1 MFFQRVSYNYYYGC
15 REKVGE
21 PMGNDWTEEN
31 LISLRERVY
40 LHIKD
45 LILDGEFKTGDRL
58 VERELAERLNISR
71 TPIREALFRLESQG
85 FVKTVPRKGVIVADI
100 SEKEIIEV
108 FTILSSLE
116 VLAAKLAVQKLDDET
131 KTKFIT
137 YCKKVEECLRNEAD
151 FSNLHSELNHLLYSA
166 AKNAKLYEILSGLSD
181 YIRAF
186 AKTGYKN
193 PGRQEQSMEEHLK
206 IMEAI
211 INQEIEMA
219 EYLTR
224 IHIENSKKAYLEGV
238 KQVKEKGK
246 R

>member
-1 MFFQRVSYNYYYGC
+1 MVN
-15 REKVGE
+15 
-21 PMGNDWTEEN
+21 NWTEDN
-31 LISLRERVY
+31 LISIRERVY

-45 LILDGEFKTGDRL
+45 LILDGEFKAGDRL

-116 VLAAKLAVQKLDDET
+116 VLAAKLAVQKLDDEM
-131 KTKFIT
+131 KNKFTGSI
-137 YCKKVEECLRNEAD
+137 KKVQDFLNNPEEDAAE
-151 FSNLHSELNHLLYSA
+151 LHRELNHLLYSS
-166 AKNAKLYEILSGLSD
+166 AKNVKLYEMLSGLSD

-186 AKTGYKN
+186 AKIGHKN
-193 PGRQEQSMEEHLK
+193 PGRAKQSMEEHLK

-211 INQEIEMA
+211 VNKEMEMA
-219 EYLTR
+219 EYLTK
-224 IHIENSKKAYLEGV
+224 IHIENSKKAYIEAV
-238 KQVKEKGK
+238 QQNEDKN
-246 R
+246 

>member
-1 MFFQRVSYNYYYGC
+1 MVN
-15 REKVGE
+15 
-21 PMGNDWTEEN
+21 NWTEDN
-31 LISLRERVY
+31 LISIRERVY

-45 LILDGEFKTGDRL
+45 LILDGEFKAGDRL

-116 VLAAKLAVQKLDDET
+116 VLAAKLAVQKLDDEMES
-131 KTKFIT
+131 KFAGSII
-137 YCKKVEECLRNEAD
+137 KVKEYLNNPEEDAAE
-151 FSNLHSELNHLLYSA
+151 LHRELNHLLYSS
-166 AKNAKLYEILSGLSD
+166 AKNVKLYEMLSGLSD

-186 AKTGYKN
+186 AKIGHKN
-193 PGRQEQSMEEHLK
+193 PGRAKQSMEEHLK

-211 INQEIEMA
+211 VNKEMEMA
-219 EYLTR
+219 EYLTK
-224 IHIENSKKAYLEGV
+224 IHIENSKKAYIEAV
-238 KQVKEKGK
+238 QQSENKK
-246 R
+246 

>member
-1 MFFQRVSYNYYYGC
+1 
-15 REKVGE
+15 
-21 PMGNDWTEEN
+21 MGNNWTEDN
-31 LISLRERVY
+31 LISIRERVY

-45 LILDGEFKTGDRL
+45 LILEGEFKTGDRL

-100 SEKEIIEV
+100 SDKEIIEV

-131 KTKFIT
+131 KERFLACIN
-137 YCKKVEECLRNEAD
+137 KVEFSLQNQQDSD
-151 FSNLHSELNHLLYSA
+151 FSDLHTEINDLLYSS
-166 AKNAKLYEILSGLSD
+166 AKNSKLHEILSGLSD

-186 AKTGYKN
+186 AKTGYKK
-193 PGRQEQSMEEHLK
+193 PGRAEQSMEEHLR

-211 INQEIEMA
+211 INKETDMA
-219 EYLTR
+219 EYLTK
-224 IHIENSKKAYLEGV
+224 IHIENSKKAYIEGV
-238 KQVKEKGK
+238 KQGK
-246 R
+246 KK

>member
-1 MFFQRVSYNYYYGC
+1 
-15 REKVGE
+15 
-21 PMGNDWTEEN
+21 MGKNWTEEN
-31 LISLRERVY
+31 LISIRERVY
-40 LHIKD
+40 LYIKD

-108 FTILSSLE
+108 FTILSTLE
-116 VLAAKLAVQKLDDET
+116 VLAAKLAVQKLNDET
-131 KTKFIT
+131 KSKFTACI
-137 YCKKVEECLRNEAD
+137 KKVEECLQNKNEVD
-151 FSNLHSELNHLLYSA
+151 FSDLHSELNYLLYNS
-166 AKNAKLYEILSGLSD
+166 AKNTKLYEILSGLSD

-186 AKTGYKN
+186 AKKGYQKA
-193 PGRQEQSMEEHLK
+193 GRAEQSMEEHLK

-211 INQEIEMA
+211 INQESEMA
-219 EYLTR
+219 EYLTK
-224 IHIENSKKAYLEGV
+224 IHIENSKKAYVEAV
-238 KQVKEKGK
+238 KKSEEEK

>member
-1 MFFQRVSYNYYYGC
+1 
-15 REKVGE
+15 
-21 PMGNDWTEEN
+21 MGNNWTEEN
-31 LISLRERVY
+31 LISIRERVY
-40 LHIKD
+40 LYIKD

-116 VLAAKLAVQKLDDET
+116 VLAVKLAVQKLDDGT
-131 KTKFIT
+131 KGEFESCI
-137 YCKKVEECLRNEAD
+137 KKVEACLQNKNEVD
-151 FSNLHSELNHLLYSA
+151 FSDLHSELNYLLYSS
-166 AKNAKLYEILSGLSD
+166 AKSTKLYEILSGLSD

-186 AKTGYKN
+186 AKKGYQK
-193 PGRQEQSMEEHLK
+193 PGRAEQSMEEHLK

-211 INQEIEMA
+211 INKESDMA
-219 EYLTR
+219 EYLTK
-224 IHIENSKKAYLEGV
+224 IHIENSKKAYVEAV
-238 KQVKEKGK
+238 KKNEKETK
-246 R
+246 

>member
-1 MFFQRVSYNYYYGC
+1 
-15 REKVGE
+15 
-21 PMGNDWTEEN
+21 MGNDWTEEN
-31 LISLRERVY
+31 LISIRERVY
-40 LHIKD
+40 LYIKD

-116 VLAAKLAVQKLDDET
+116 VLAVKLAVQKLDDET
-131 KTKFIT
+131 KRKFTSCI
-137 YCKKVEECLRNEAD
+137 KKVEECLQNKSEVD
-151 FSNLHSELNHLLYSA
+151 FSDLHSELNYLLYSS
-166 AKNAKLYEILSGLSD
+166 AKNTKLYEILSGLSD

-186 AKTGYKN
+186 AKKGYQKA
-193 PGRQEQSMEEHLK
+193 GRAEQSMEEHLK

-211 INQEIEMA
+211 VNKESDMS
-219 EYLTR
+219 EYLTK
-224 IHIENSKKAYLEGV
+224 IHIENSKKAYVEAV
-238 KQVKEKGK
+238 KKSEEE
-246 R
+246 RR

>member
-1 MFFQRVSYNYYYGC
+1 MVN
-15 REKVGE
+15 
-21 PMGNDWTEEN
+21 NWTEDN
-31 LISLRERVY
+31 LISIRERVY

-45 LILDGEFKTGDRL
+45 LILDGEFKAGDRL

-116 VLAAKLAVQKLDDET
+116 VLAAKLAVQKLDDEM
-131 KTKFIT
+131 KNKFTGNIM
-137 YCKKVEECLRNEAD
+137 KVQEFLNNPAEDAAELRR
-151 FSNLHSELNHLLYSA
+151 ELNHLLYSS
-166 AKNAKLYEILSGLSD
+166 AKNVKLYEMLSGLSD

-186 AKTGYKN
+186 AKIGHKN
-193 PGRQEQSMEEHLK
+193 PGRAKQSMEEHLK

-211 INQEIEMA
+211 VNKEMEMA
-219 EYLTR
+219 EYLTK
-224 IHIENSKKAYLEGV
+224 IHIENSKKAYIEAV
-238 KQVKEKGK
+238 QQNEDKN
-246 R
+246 

>member
-1 MFFQRVSYNYYYGC
+1 
-15 REKVGE
+15 
-21 PMGNDWTEEN
+21 MGNNWAEED
-31 LISLRERVY
+31 LLSLRERVFI
-40 LHIKD
+40 HIKD
-45 LILDGEFKTGDRL
+45 LILEGEFKTGDRL

-100 SEKEIIEV
+100 SDKEIIEV

-116 VLAAKLAVQKLDDET
+116 VLAAKLAAQKLDDET
-131 KTKFIT
+131 KSKFVE
-137 YCKKVEECLRNEAD
+137 YCKKVEVCLKEKNDND
-151 FSNLHSELNHLLYSA
+151 FSNLHGELNHLLYSS
-166 AKNAKLYEILSGLSD
+166 AKNSKLYEILSGLSD

-193 PGRQEQSMEEHLK
+193 PGRPVQSMEEHLR

-219 EYLTR
+219 EYLTK
-224 IHIENSKKAYLEGV
+224 IHIENSRKAYIEAV
-238 KQVKEKGK
+238 NQVKKSK
-246 R
+246 

>member
-1 MFFQRVSYNYYYGC
+1 
-15 REKVGE
+15 VG
-21 PMGNDWTEEN
+21 NNWTEEN

-40 LHIKD
+40 IHIKD
-45 LILDGEFKTGDRL
+45 LILEGEFKTGDRL

-116 VLAAKLAVQKLDDET
+116 VLAAKLAAQKLDDET
-131 KTKFIT
+131 KSKFVE
-137 YCKKVEECLRNEAD
+137 YSNKVADCLKNENDVD
-151 FSNLHSELNHLLYSA
+151 FSLLHSELNHLLYSS

-193 PGRQEQSMEEHLK
+193 PGRPEKSMEEHLK

-211 INQEIEMA
+211 MNQEIEMA
-219 EYLTR
+219 EYLTK
-224 IHIENSKKAYLEGV
+224 IHIENSRKAYIEAVNKG
-238 KQVKEKGK
+238 KEKRK
-246 R
+246 

>member
-1 MFFQRVSYNYYYGC
+1 
-15 REKVGE
+15 
-21 PMGNDWTEEN
+21 MGNNWVEED

-40 LHIKD
+40 IHIKD
-45 LILDGEFKTGDRL
+45 LILEGEFKTGDRL

-116 VLAAKLAVQKLDDET
+116 VLAAKLAAQKLDDDA
-131 KTKFIT
+131 KSKFIE
-137 YCKKVEECLRNEAD
+137 YSRKIEDCLKEDNDQD
-151 FSNLHSELNHLLYSA
+151 FSHLHGELNHLLYSS
-166 AKNAKLYEILSGLSD
+166 AKNNKLYEMLSGLSD

-193 PGRQEQSMEEHLK
+193 PGRPKQSMEEHLR

-211 INQEIEMA
+211 VNQEVEMA
-219 EYLTR
+219 EYLTK
-224 IHIENSKKAYLEGV
+224 IHIENSRKAYIEAV
-238 KQVKEKGK
+238 NIGK
-246 R
+246 KK

>member
-1 MFFQRVSYNYYYGC
+1 MDTNWS
-15 REKVGE
+15 E
-21 PMGNDWTEEN
+21 DN

-40 LHIKD
+40 LHIKN
-45 LILDGEFKTGDRL
+45 LILEGEFKTGDRL
-58 VERELAERLNISR
+58 VERELAERLRISR

-116 VLAAKLAVQKLDDET
+116 VLAAKLAAQKLDDEMRS
-131 KTKFIT
+131 T
-137 YCKKVEECLRNEAD
+137 YLAFCKKVEDRLKNNKDDD
-151 FSNLHSELNHLLYSA
+151 FSDLHRDLNHLLYRS

-181 YIRAF
+181 YISAF

-193 PGRQEQSMEEHLK
+193 PGRPVKSMEEHLA

-211 INQEIEMA
+211 LNQELEMA
-219 EYLTR
+219 EYLTK
-224 IHIENSKKAYLEGV
+224 IHIENSKKAYVEAV
-238 KQVKEKGK
+238 RKSKEKGK
-246 R
+246 

>member
-1 MFFQRVSYNYYYGC
+1 MVN
-15 REKVGE
+15 
-21 PMGNDWTEEN
+21 NWTEDN
-31 LISLRERVY
+31 LISIRERVY

-45 LILDGEFKTGDRL
+45 LILDGEFKAGDRL

-116 VLAAKLAVQKLDDET
+116 VLAAKLAVQKLDEGMES
-131 KTKFIT
+131 KFTDSIQ
-137 YCKKVEECLRNEAD
+137 KVKEYLKNPEEDAAE
-151 FSNLHSELNHLLYSA
+151 LHRELNHLLYSS
-166 AKNAKLYEILSGLSD
+166 AKNVKLYEMLSGLSD

-186 AKTGYKN
+186 AKIGHKN
-193 PGRQEQSMEEHLK
+193 PGRAKQSMDEHLK

-211 INQEIEMA
+211 VNKEMEMA
-219 EYLTR
+219 EYLTK
-224 IHIENSKKAYLEGV
+224 IHIENSKKAYIEAV
-238 KQVKEKGK
+238 QQNENKN
-246 R
+246 

>member
-1 MFFQRVSYNYYYGC
+1 M
-15 REKVGE
+15 
-21 PMGNDWTEEN
+21 
-31 LISLRERVY
+31 ISIRERVY

-45 LILDGEFKTGDRL
+45 LILDGEFKAGDRL

-116 VLAAKLAVQKLDDET
+116 VLAAKLAVQKLDDEM
-131 KTKFIT
+131 KNKFTGSI
-137 YCKKVEECLRNEAD
+137 KKVQEFLNNPEEDAAE
-151 FSNLHSELNHLLYSA
+151 LHRELNHLLYSS
-166 AKNAKLYEILSGLSD
+166 AKNVKLYEMLSGLSD

-186 AKTGYKN
+186 AKIGHKN
-193 PGRQEQSMEEHLK
+193 PGRAKQSMEEHLK

-211 INQEIEMA
+211 VNKEMEMA
-219 EYLTR
+219 EYLTK
-224 IHIENSKKAYLEGV
+224 IHIENSKKAYIEAV
-238 KQVKEKGK
+238 QQNEDKN
-246 R
+246 

>member
-1 MFFQRVSYNYYYGC
+1 
-15 REKVGE
+15 
-21 PMGNDWTEEN
+21 MGNDWTEEN
-31 LISLRERVY
+31 LISIRERVY
-40 LHIKD
+40 IHIKD
-45 LILDGEFKTGDRL
+45 LILEGEFKTGDRL

-131 KTKFIT
+131 KNKFLACIQ
-137 YCKKVEECLRNEAD
+137 KVDACLQDQNETD
-151 FSNLHSELNHLLYSA
+151 YSDLHSELNYLLYSS
-166 AKNAKLYEILSGLSD
+166 AKNSKLYEMLSGLSD

-186 AKTGYKN
+186 AKIGYKKT
-193 PGRQEQSMEEHLK
+193 GRAKQSMEEHLR

-211 INQEIEMA
+211 VNQEIEMA
-219 EYLTR
+219 EYLTK
-224 IHIENSKKAYLEGV
+224 IHIENSRKAYIEAV
-238 KQVKEKGK
+238 KQGGEQEKK
-246 R
+246 

>member
-1 MFFQRVSYNYYYGC
+1 MVN
-15 REKVGE
+15 
-21 PMGNDWTEEN
+21 NWTEDN
-31 LISLRERVY
+31 LISIRERVY

-45 LILDGEFKTGDRL
+45 LILDGEFKAGDRL

-116 VLAAKLAVQKLDDET
+116 VLAAKLAVQKLDDEMES
-131 KTKFIT
+131 KFTSSI
-137 YCKKVEECLRNEAD
+137 KKVKEYLNNTEAD
-151 FSNLHSELNHLLYSA
+151 AAELHGELNHLLYSS
-166 AKNAKLYEILSGLSD
+166 AKNVKLYEMLSGLSD

-186 AKTGYKN
+186 AKIGHKN
-193 PGRQEQSMEEHLK
+193 PGRAKQSMEEHLK

-211 INQEIEMA
+211 VNKEMEMA
-219 EYLTR
+219 EYLTK
-224 IHIENSKKAYLEGV
+224 IHIENSKKAYIEAV
-238 KQVKEKGK
+238 QQSENKN
-246 R
+246 

>member
-1 MFFQRVSYNYYYGC
+1 
-15 REKVGE
+15 
-21 PMGNDWTEEN
+21 MGNNWTEEN

-40 LHIKD
+40 IHIKD
-45 LILDGEFKTGDRL
+45 LILEGEFKTGDRL

-116 VLAAKLAVQKLDDET
+116 VLAAKLAAQKLDDET
-131 KTKFIT
+131 KSKFVE
-137 YCKKVEECLRNEAD
+137 YSKKVADCLKNENDVD
-151 FSNLHSELNHLLYSA
+151 FSLLHSELNHLLYSS
-166 AKNAKLYEILSGLSD
+166 AKNAKLYEMLSGLSD

-193 PGRQEQSMEEHLK
+193 PGRPEKSMEEHLK

-219 EYLTR
+219 EYLTK
-224 IHIENSKKAYLEGV
+224 IHIENSRKAYIEAV
-238 KQVKEKGK
+238 NKGK
-246 R
+246 EERK

>member
-1 MFFQRVSYNYYYGC
+1 
-15 REKVGE
+15 VG
-21 PMGNDWTEEN
+21 NNWVEED

-40 LHIKD
+40 IHIKD
-45 LILDGEFKTGDRL
+45 LILEGEFKTGDRL

-116 VLAAKLAVQKLDDET
+116 VLAAKLAAQKLDDET
-131 KTKFIT
+131 KSKFIE
-137 YCKKVEECLRNEAD
+137 YSSKIEACLKDDNNSD
-151 FSNLHSELNHLLYSA
+151 FSQLHGELNHLLYSS
-166 AKNAKLYEILSGLSD
+166 AKNNKLYEMLSGLSD

-193 PGRQEQSMEEHLK
+193 PGRPKQSMKEHLR

-211 INQEIEMA
+211 VNQEVEMA
-219 EYLTR
+219 EYLTK
-224 IHIENSKKAYLEGV
+224 IHIENSRKAYIEAVNL
-238 KQVKEKGK
+238 GK
-246 R
+246 KNK

>member
-1 MFFQRVSYNYYYGC
+1 
-15 REKVGE
+15 
-21 PMGNDWTEEN
+21 MGNNWTEEN

-45 LILDGEFKTGDRL
+45 LILEGEFKTGDRL

-116 VLAAKLAVQKLDDET
+116 VLAAKLAAQKLDDET
-131 KTKFIT
+131 KSKFVE
-137 YCKKVEECLRNEAD
+137 YSKKVADCLKNEKDAD
-151 FSNLHSELNHLLYSA
+151 FSLLHSELNHLLYSS
-166 AKNAKLYEILSGLSD
+166 AKNAKLFEMLSGLSD

-193 PGRQEQSMEEHLK
+193 PGRPEKSMEEHLK

-219 EYLTR
+219 EYLTK
-224 IHIENSKKAYLEGV
+224 IHIENSRKAYIEAVNKG
-238 KQVKEKGK
+238 KEKRK
-246 R
+246 

>member
-1 MFFQRVSYNYYYGC
+1 MVN
-15 REKVGE
+15 
-21 PMGNDWTEEN
+21 NWTEDN
-31 LISLRERVY
+31 LISIRERVY

-45 LILDGEFKTGDRL
+45 LILDGEFKAGDRL

-116 VLAAKLAVQKLDDET
+116 VLAAKLAVQKLDDEMES
-131 KTKFIT
+131 KFAGSII
-137 YCKKVEECLRNEAD
+137 KVKEYLNNPEEDVAE
-151 FSNLHSELNHLLYSA
+151 LHRELNHLLYSS
-166 AKNAKLYEILSGLSD
+166 AKNVKLYEMLSGLSD

-186 AKTGYKN
+186 AKIGHKN
-193 PGRQEQSMEEHLK
+193 PGRAKQSMEEHLK

-211 INQEIEMA
+211 VNKEMEMA
-219 EYLTR
+219 EYLTK
-224 IHIENSKKAYLEGV
+224 IHIENSKKAYIEAV
-238 KQVKEKGK
+238 QQSENKK
-246 R
+246 

>member
-1 MFFQRVSYNYYYGC
+1 MVN
-15 REKVGE
+15 
-21 PMGNDWTEEN
+21 NWTEDN
-31 LISLRERVY
+31 LISIRERVY

-45 LILDGEFKTGDRL
+45 LILDGEFKAGDRL

-116 VLAAKLAVQKLDDET
+116 VLAAKLAVQKLDDEMES
-131 KTKFIT
+131 KFTSSI
-137 YCKKVEECLRNEAD
+137 KKVEEYLKNPEEDAAE
-151 FSNLHSELNHLLYSA
+151 LHRELNHLLYSS
-166 AKNAKLYEILSGLSD
+166 AKNVKLYEMLRGLSD

-186 AKTGYKN
+186 AKIGHKN
-193 PGRQEQSMEEHLK
+193 PGRAKQSMEEHLK

-211 INQEIEMA
+211 VNKEMEMA
-219 EYLTR
+219 EYLTK
-224 IHIENSKKAYLEGV
+224 IHIENSKKAYIEAV
-238 KQVKEKGK
+238 QQSENKN
-246 R
+246 

>member
-1 MFFQRVSYNYYYGC
+1 
-15 REKVGE
+15 VG
-21 PMGNDWTEEN
+21 NNWVEED

-45 LILDGEFKTGDRL
+45 LILEGEFKTGDRL

-116 VLAAKLAVQKLDDET
+116 VLAAKLAAQKLDDDT
-131 KTKFIT
+131 RNKFMDYI
-137 YCKKVEECLRNEAD
+137 KKVEDCLKDEND
-151 FSNLHSELNHLLYSA
+151 SNFSHLHGELNHLLYSS
-166 AKNAKLYEILSGLSD
+166 AKNSKLYEMLSGLSD

-186 AKTGYKN
+186 AKTGYRN
-193 PGRQEQSMEEHLK
+193 PGRPKQSMEEHLR

-211 INQEIEMA
+211 VNQEVEMA
-219 EYLTR
+219 EYLTK
-224 IHIENSKKAYLEGV
+224 IHIENSRKAYIEAVNKV
-238 KQVKEKGK
+238 KKNK
-246 R
+246 

>member
-1 MFFQRVSYNYYYGC
+1 
-15 REKVGE
+15 
-21 PMGNDWTEEN
+21 MGNNWVEED

-40 LHIKD
+40 IHIKD
-45 LILDGEFKTGDRL
+45 LILEGEFKTGDRL

-116 VLAAKLAVQKLDDET
+116 VLAAKLAAQKLDDDT
-131 KTKFIT
+131 KSKFIE
-137 YCKKVEECLRNEAD
+137 YSRKIEDCLKDENDPD
-151 FSNLHSELNHLLYSA
+151 FSHLHGELNHLLYSS
-166 AKNAKLYEILSGLSD
+166 AKNNKLYEMLSGLSD

-193 PGRQEQSMEEHLK
+193 PGRPKQSMEEHLR

-211 INQEIEMA
+211 VNQEVEMA
-219 EYLTR
+219 EYLTK
-224 IHIENSKKAYLEGV
+224 IHIENSRKAYIEAVNL
-238 KQVKEKGK
+238 GK
-246 R
+246 KNK

>member
-1 MFFQRVSYNYYYGC
+1 MVN
-15 REKVGE
+15 
-21 PMGNDWTEEN
+21 NWTEDN
-31 LISLRERVY
+31 LISIRERVY

-45 LILDGEFKTGDRL
+45 LILDGEFKAGDRL

-116 VLAAKLAVQKLDDET
+116 VLAAKLAVQKLDDEMVS
-131 KTKFIT
+131 KFTGSI
-137 YCKKVEECLRNEAD
+137 KKVKEYLNNPEEDASE
-151 FSNLHSELNHLLYSA
+151 LHRELNHLLYSS
-166 AKNAKLYEILSGLSD
+166 AKNVKLYEMLSGLSD

-186 AKTGYKN
+186 AKIGHKN
-193 PGRQEQSMEEHLK
+193 PGRAKQSMEEHLK

-211 INQEIEMA
+211 VNKEMEMA
-219 EYLTR
+219 EYLTK
-224 IHIENSKKAYLEGV
+224 IHIENSKKAYIEAV
-238 KQVKEKGK
+238 QQNEDKK
-246 R
+246 

>member
-1 MFFQRVSYNYYYGC
+1 MYTWKEG
-15 REKVGE
+15 EIVG
-21 PMGNDWTEEN
+21 NNWAEED
-31 LISLRERVY
+31 LISLRERVFI
-40 LHIKD
+40 HIKD
-45 LILDGEFKTGDRL
+45 LILEGEFKTGDRL

-131 KTKFIT
+131 KSKFVE
-137 YCKKVEECLRNEAD
+137 YSKKVEDCLKNQKDTD
-151 FSNLHSELNHLLYSA
+151 FTPLHGELNHLLYSS
-166 AKNAKLYEILSGLSD
+166 AKSAKLYEMLSGLSD

-193 PGRQEQSMEEHLK
+193 PGRAVQSMEEHLR

-219 EYLTR
+219 EYLTK
-224 IHIENSKKAYLEGV
+224 IHIENSRKAYIEAV
-238 KQVKEKGK
+238 KLGKKEK
-246 R
+246 